1 MSEAPS
7 RSVPLFST
15 SVGNGPAVLLIQGVG
30 VIGAGWS
37 PQVDAMAGRFRMIA
51 FDNRGIG
58 SSPLGDVPL
67 SIEVMADDAIGIMD
81 SSGIDRFHVVGHS
94 MGGLIALQVALK
106 APHRV
111 KSLSLL
117 CTFASG
123 KDGSRMSPGMLVAAL
138 RLRIGS
144 REMRRQA
151 MLSLIMPADYLRT
164 VDRARLARTI
174 GSLFGRDLSEQPA
187 IVMKQL
193 RAMSRYSAASR
204 LRELRSLPA
213 LVVSGS
219 FDRIARPDLGHALA
233 EGLGARYVEFQ
244 DAGHALPI
252 QCGDRLNA
260 LLLEHIDRAESL
272 ARSDAQPAGP
282 AVTQPL

>member
-1 MSEAPS
+1 MSEVPS

-30 VIGAGWS
+30 VIGAGWG

-123 KDGSRMSPGMLVAAL
+123 KDGSRMSPGMLISAL

-193 RAMSRYSAASR
+193 RAMSRYSAVPR
-204 LRELRSLPA
+204 LQELRSLPA

-219 FDRIARPDLGHALA
+219 FDRIARPDLGRALA

-260 LLLEHIDRAESL
+260 LLLEHIARAESL

-282 AVTQPL
+282 AVTQTV

>member
-1 MSEAPS
+1 
-7 RSVPLFST
+7 
-15 SVGNGPAVLLIQGVG
+15 

-37 PQVDAMAGRFRMIA
+37 PQVDAMAGRFRMVA

-193 RAMSRYSAASR
+193 RAMSRYTAVSR
-204 LRELRSLPA
+204 LHELRSLPA

-219 FDRIARPDLGHALA
+219 FDRIARPDLGRALS

-260 LLLEHIDRAESL
+260 LLVEHIDRAESL
-272 ARSDAQPAGP
+272 ARTDVQPAGLVGARP
-282 AVTQPL
+282 GGV